1 MPISPKAARRMLD
14 QFEGLASVEEDGEY
28 HRRFNGC
35 WFSVVVDLGDADLAP
50 EYRWSDKPVSKAI
63 ALDILRT
70 YASGRDIR

>member
-1 MPISPKAARRMLD
+1 
-14 QFEGLASVEEDGEY
+14 
-28 HRRFNGC
+28 
-35 WFSVVVDLGDADLAP
+35 VVVDLGDADLAP